1 MKPLVS
7 ILIPAYNAESWV
19 AEAIQSALRQTW
31 REKEIILVDD
41 GSTDRTLAIA
51 DSFSSQGVFVTFQKN
66 AGASTARN
74 KAYSFCRGDYI
85 QWLDADDILA
95 PDKIAKQ
102 MEMAER
108 LNDPLALLS
117 GEWGR
122 FIYRTSRAK
131 FNRTLLWNDLPQLE
145 WLARKMSNNIWMQT
159 STWLV
164 SRKLTEAAGP
174 WDERLSFDDDGEYFC
189 RILMKSSGV
198 KFVPGSKVYYRAS
211 GPASLSN
218 VDDSNRKLES
228 AWRSIQLHI
237 QYLLQMEDSEQTRA
251 VCIKFLQTWLPA
263 FDPHRPDIIRHAQQI
278 ASHLGSQIQLI
289 DTVESLR
296 WKFAWMKSVFGD
308 KVAFRAQAKL
318 PQFKHSMIRFWD
330 KTMFQVERI
339 ARP

>member
-7 ILIPAYNAESWV
+7 ILIPAYNAEGWV

-31 REKEIILVDD
+31 REKEIIFVDD

-51 DSFSSQGVFVTFQKN
+51 DSFSSRGVFVAFQKN
-66 AGASTARN
+66 AGASAARN

-102 MEMAER
+102 MEVAER
-108 LNDPLALLS
+108 LNDPMALLS
-117 GEWGR
+117 CEWGR

-131 FNRTLLWNDLPQLE
+131 FNPTLLWNDLMPPE
-145 WLARKMSNNIWMQT
+145 WLARKMANNIWMQT

-164 SRKLTEAAGP
+164 SRKLSEAAGP

-189 RILMKSSGV
+189 RVLMKCSGV
-198 KFVPGSKVYYRAS
+198 KFVPGARVYYRAS
-211 GPASLSN
+211 GPSSLSN

-237 QYLLQMEDSEQTRA
+237 QYLLQMEDSARTRE

-278 ASHLGSQIQLI
+278 AGHLGSQIQLI

-296 WKFAWMKSVFGD
+296 WKFAWMKSIFGS
-308 KVAFRAQAKL
+308 KAAFRAQNKF
-318 PQFKHSMIRFWD
+318 PQLKHSMIRFWD
-330 KTMFQVERI
+330 KTMSQFERMP
-339 ARP
+339 RP